1 MSKTLLIALALSL
14 FSTSSF
20 ASPPVNIA
28 LFKGINPNYNFPE
41 VKVKVTATTDKT
53 EVKDV
58 VVNRGNCRV
67 DKKYAITNRDML
79 PKTLK
84 YGESIT
90 LFVLSSC
97 SVLQIDVITDQGNW
111 TMHYQ

>member
-1 MSKTLLIALALSL
+1 MSKALFITLVLTF

-20 ASPPVNIA
+20 ASSPVNIA
-28 LFKGINPNYNFPE
+28 LFRGVNPNYNFPE
-41 VKVKVTATTDKT
+41 LKVKITATTDKT

-67 DKKYAITNRDML
+67 DKKYAITGRDML

-97 SVLQIDVITDQGNW
+97 SVLQVDVITDKGNW
-111 TMHYQ
+111 TKHYQ